1 MGSEARARLGLFGML
16 VAALFGFNQV
26 FGNADY
32 PGPAMLGMLIASGLV
47 ILVRRAGLGTV
58 ISAIVSVLGLTWYLS
73 LIFEAKHTFWS
84 FPTPTSLRGLVDSVV
99 RANEHAQIDFAPVPL
114 RPGYAIMV
122 VGALWLSVTIGEI
135 ATFRW
140 RKPLLATILPLALF
154 VVSLVVGSGEGATFY
169 VLLFLIAVLTYWGL
183 ESSHRL
189 RSWGRWVGAWSH
201 HKEREP
207 QSLTGGMARR
217 LGASCVLAAVISPVF
232 LPALEDGLLS
242 WRSGIGS
249 GGPGGTSGKVNP
261 WASLQPQLINQTD
274 EVLFRITADRA
285 EYWRLISLENFDGV
299 NWSEDSTERTDSP
312 EGLIGGDFSPE
323 SAKAFTQEIVVEKL
337 GGSAIPAALSPASV
351 RRSDEDGVE
360 ATAGFSFD
368 EDSRAA
374 FLASGFE
381 EGDTFTVE
389 SSVLDASYKDLVA
402 AEAGE
407 LSSLYH
413 RLPEPLSADVQT
425 LVAGWIRKADSD
437 FEKLVAIQ
445 DELRNINNFEYTLE
459 PNLPSP
465 GTSGRD
471 YLTSFLIDVKAG
483 YCQQYAAAFAAI
495 ARQLGFPSRVSVGFL
510 PGDQDSITGE
520 FTVTGKDAHAWPE
533 VYFEDYGWV
542 RFEATPRVSA
552 NTPAYTEP
560 PEEGLGPQV
569 PPGVAGGAAE
579 SIFNPQNP
587 NGPGGQGGGAF
598 ENPGGGDGS
607 DPINLDGNRGQGGV
621 GGGGEIIDKE
631 WQKTFGRIITAIVLG
646 TLVFLL
652 LVPGLKEMRTRRRY
666 RSAEGADAL
675 AAAAFAEF
683 QDEAADLASARRS
696 SESASAYAARLAA
709 SEKVA
714 ERSAM
719 RLAAIYEAAAFA
731 GEDISPQQASEARR
745 LAHRMRSQLWAKASW
760 WERAVRLFSPRRL
773 RAN

>member
-1 MGSEARARLGLFGML
+1 MGSEARARIGLWGML

-26 FGNADY
+26 FGNTDY

-47 ILVRRAGLGTV
+47 IMVRRIGLGTILSAV
-58 ISAIVSVLGLTWYLS
+58 ISLLGLTWYLS

-84 FPTPTSLRGLVDSVV
+84 LPTLATMRGLIDSVV
-99 RANEHAQIDFAPVPL
+99 RANENSQIDFAPVPL

-122 VGALWLSVTIGEI
+122 VGALWLAVTVGEL

-154 VVSLVVGSGEGATFY
+154 VVSLVVGSGDGATIY
-169 VLLFLIAVLTYWGL
+169 VLLFLVAVLTYWGL

-207 QSLTGGMARR
+207 RSLTGAMARR
-217 LGASCVLAAVISPVF
+217 LGASCVLAAVVSPLF
-232 LPALEDGLLS
+232 LPAIEDGLLS
-242 WRSGIGS
+242 WRSGVGS
-249 GGPGGTSGKVNP
+249 GGSGGTSGKVNP

-274 EVLFRITADRA
+274 EVLFTIEARRA

-312 EGLIGGDFSPE
+312 DGTIGGSFSPE
-323 SAKAFTQEIVVEKL
+323 ASKSFSQEIVIEGL
-337 GGSAIPAALSPASV
+337 GGSAIPAALYPASV
-351 RRSDEDGVE
+351 RRSDQEGAE

-374 FLASGFE
+374 FQAEGFD
-381 EGDTFTVE
+381 EGDTFTIE
-389 SSVLDASYKDLVA
+389 SSVLDASYKDLVG

-407 LSSLYH
+407 LGSLYH
-413 RLPEPLSADVQT
+413 RLPEPLSDDVQA
-425 LVAGWIRKADSD
+425 LVAQWTRKANTD

-445 DELRNINNFEYTLE
+445 DELRNITNFEYSLD

-510 PGDQDSITGE
+510 PGAQDSFSGE
-520 FTVTGKDAHAWPE
+520 FTVTGKDAHAWAE
-533 VYFEDYGWV
+533 VYFEGFGWV

-552 NTPAYTEP
+552 DTPAYTEP
-560 PEEGLGPQV
+560 PVEGVGPQV
-569 PPGVAGGAAE
+569 PPGVAGRAAE
-579 SIFNPQNP
+579 SIFNPQD
-587 NGPGGQGGGAF
+587 PGGRGVGAFGDAPGGA
-598 ENPGGGDGS
+598 DR
-607 DPINLDGNRGQGGV
+607 PINLDGNRGAGGV

-631 WQKTFGRIITAIVLG
+631 WQKTFARIVTGLVGA
-646 TLVFLL
+646 TLIFLL

-666 RSAEGADAL
+666 RSAEGSDAL

-683 QDEAADLASARRS
+683 QDEAADLASSRRS
-696 SESASAYAARLAA
+696 SESASAYATRLAA

-719 RLAAIYEAAAFA
+719 RLAAIYEAATFA

-760 WERAVRLFSPRRL
+760 WERSVRLFSPRNL
-773 RAN
+773 RAG